1 MHTRTRT
8 VIGTFVGALLLAAS
22 TASCGGGS
30 GASCGV
36 QPCGGD
42 VAGNWRATSACADQ
56 ASLDAAFMGAI
67 ADCPSATLTSVHY
80 APSGTLMF
88 GSSMTYTADITMGMS
103 FTMNMP
109 ASCLQG
115 QTCADVNT
123 ALQSIVGTDG
133 ITVGHLLGQRIVHLR
148 DRRDAGRRE
157 LRRDVRDRRH
167 DADADGGQ
175 RRQRRQRPLLRAGI
189 DAAPASPS
197 TCRWRWRRSPS
208 DIVLTKQ

>member
-1 MHTRTRT
+1 MPTRTRT
-8 VIGTFVGALLLAAS
+8 VIGTFVVALLLAAS

-30 GASCGV
+30 GGSCGV

-67 ADCPSATLTSVHY
+67 ADCPSATLTNVHY

-88 GSSMTYTADITMGMS
+88 GSSMSYTADITMGIS

-115 QTCADVNT
+115 QTCADANT

-133 ITVGHLLGQRIVHLR
+133 ITSVSCSGSGSCTCAIVGTLDVENSAGTYATAGTTLTLTAASGGNGDSGPYCVQGSTLHLVTVDMSMAMAKITG
-148 DRRDAGRRE
+148 
-157 LRRDVRDRRH
+157 
-167 DADADGGQ
+167 
-175 RRQRRQRPLLRAGI
+175 
-189 DAAPASPS
+189 
-197 TCRWRWRRSPS
+197 

>member
-1 MHTRTRT
+1 MHTRTRS
-8 VIGTFVGALLLAAS
+8 VIGAFVGALLLAAS

-67 ADCPSATLTSVHY
+67 ADCPSATLTNVHY

-88 GSSMTYTADITMGMS
+88 GSSMSYTADITMGMS
-103 FTMNMP
+103 FNLNLP
-109 ASCLQG
+109 ASCLAG
-115 QTCADVNT
+115 QTCADANT
-123 ALQSIVGTDG
+123 ALQAIVGTDG
-133 ITVGHLLGQRIVHLR
+133 ITSVTCSGSGSCTCTIVG
-148 DRRDAGRRE
+148 DAGRRE
-157 LRRDVRDRRH
+157 LRRDICDRRH
-167 DADADGGQ
+167 DADADGDQ

-189 DAAPASPS
+189 VAAPGHGRHVDADGEDH
-197 TCRWRWRRSPS
+197 RRHRPH
-208 DIVLTKQ
+208 QE